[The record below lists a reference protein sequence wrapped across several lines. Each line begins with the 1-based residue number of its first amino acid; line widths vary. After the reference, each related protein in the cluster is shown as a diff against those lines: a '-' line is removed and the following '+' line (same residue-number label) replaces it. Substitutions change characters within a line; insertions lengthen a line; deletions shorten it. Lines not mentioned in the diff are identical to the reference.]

1 MAQPIPLTLPPRN
14 RQHELD
20 VRLEAAP
27 AKHAEAILAAYEV
40 LQLMHDKGVLELMR
54 GTLGGGEAVIQQAVA
69 VTTGPSAIRASRN
82 AMLLIKALGEVEP
95 TLLSDLTNAV
105 PKALVQAN
113 REEAKPP
120 GLFKLLRTFLDADF
134 RRGLAAFNDLLQ
146 LFGRNLTNKG
156 RENGNT

>member
-1 MAQPIPLTLPPRN
+1 MAQPIALTLPPRN
-14 RQHELD
+14 PQRELD

-54 GTLGGGEAVIQQAVA
+54 GTLGGGEAVVQQAVA
-69 VTTGPSAIRASRN
+69 VATDAASIRASRN
-82 AMLLIKALGEVEP
+82 ALLLIKALGEVEP
-95 TLLSDLTNAV
+95 ELLSDLTRAL

-120 GLFKLLRTFLDADF
+120 GLFKLMRTFFNADF
-134 RRGLAAFNDLLQ
+134 RRGLAAFNDLLEM
-146 LFGRNLTNKG
+146 FGRNLTNKVRQG
-156 RENGNT
+156 